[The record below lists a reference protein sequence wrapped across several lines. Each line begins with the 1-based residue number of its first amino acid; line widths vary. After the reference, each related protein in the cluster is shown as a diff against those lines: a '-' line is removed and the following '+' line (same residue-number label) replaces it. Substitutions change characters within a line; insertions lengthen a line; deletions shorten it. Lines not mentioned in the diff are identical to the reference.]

1 MFRVLMVCVCTALV
15 MVSIGAGYAGEGQGQ
30 GQVAQQGSATQGG
43 PASAEAMPRAA
54 MPCGDLPT
62 DLSDARLGLLVRAL
76 DPGAVAHGNG
86 WRLSI
91 EGQIVLLVTDSAAGR
106 LRVMVPIRSA
116 DNLGT
121 DDFQRMMQANF
132 DTALDGRYAIADG
145 LIWSLFVR
153 PIKGLDKTQLISG
166 LAQVVTLAQSY
177 GVSYASGPLIF
188 GGGDSDLPQRSLLQ
202 LLLQRGRDI

>member
-1 MFRVLMVCVCTALV
+1 MFRFLVVCLCAALV
-15 MVSIGAGYAGEGQGQ
+15 MAQGVAGFAGEDQGS
-30 GQVAQQGSATQGG
+30 GQVAQQGAAAQDGSAQ
-43 PASAEAMPRAA
+43 AEAAPREA
-54 MPCGDLPT
+54 MSCGDRPT
-62 DLSDARLGLLVRAL
+62 ELSGARLETLVRAL
-76 DPGAVAHGNG
+76 DPGAVALGNG

-116 DNLGT
+116 GDLSAEEL
-121 DDFQRMMQANF
+121 QRMMQANF

-166 LAQVVTLAQSY
+166 LAQVVTLAHSY
-177 GVSYASGPLIF
+177 GASYASGSLMF
-188 GGGDSDLPQRSLLQ
+188 GGGDSDRSQRSLQ
-202 LLLQRGRDI
+202 ELLLQRGRDI